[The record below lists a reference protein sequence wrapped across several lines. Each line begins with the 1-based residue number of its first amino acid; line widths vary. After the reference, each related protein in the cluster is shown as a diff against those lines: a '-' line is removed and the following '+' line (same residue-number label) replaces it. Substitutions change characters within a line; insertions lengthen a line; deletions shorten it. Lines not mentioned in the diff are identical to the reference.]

1 MTNLLTGINDYIW
14 SLFGKIIRHERYQFM
29 LMLRYHCFAMFLV
42 CFCNLHL
49 NWQTNRAFPSFM
61 IQFGRF
67 CLCFVSFF
75 VDLTF
80 AALVCGS
87 MKKYFILLKTG
98 SWGGNNSLNLN
109 TFGSVPIKDTLT
121 LFSSLWRRHADS
133 SANNPA
139 RGEVQALRHANIL
152 LVTASET
159 WSQWCWWLGEGF
171 LKAYRLQSLVE
182 SRKLARKKRLLGQQ
196 QRQ

>member
-1 MTNLLTGINDYIW
+1 MKDLSPCWCCGTIV
-14 SLFGKIIRHERYQFM
+14 
-29 LMLRYHCFAMFLV
+29 FAMFLV

-67 CLCFVSFF
+67 CLSFVSFF
-75 VDLTF
+75 AELTF
-80 AALVCGS
+80 AALVCGG
-87 MKKYFILLKTG
+87 MKKHFIQLKTA
-98 SWGGNNSLNLN
+98 SWGGGDNSLNLN
-109 TFGSVPIKDTLT
+109 TFGSVPIKDAQT

-133 SANNPA
+133 TANNPA

-152 LVTASET
+152 LATASET

-171 LKAYRLQSLVE
+171 LKTYRLQSLVA